1 MDHENM
7 HKSRTKVDWGRF
19 SRISSLDSNWCVM
32 MWKMTK
38 KSEKSHLRFLW
49 PGNLVDFRFFDSLN
63 LQSDWSVHLYGLFS
77 PINDA
82 NLVFSNFLKI
92 STSSF
97 GWDVLAAKND
107 HSSLIHVQETI
118 SD

>member
-7 HKSRTKVDWGRF
+7 HKSRTKVRWGRF

-32 MWKMTK
+32 LWKMTK

-49 PGNLVDFRFFDSLN
+49 PEKLVDFRFLDSFN
-63 LQSDWSVHLYGLFS
+63 LQSYWSVHFYGPFL

-82 NLVFSNFLKI
+82 NRVFSNFSKI
-92 STSSF
+92 STSIF

-107 HSSLIHVQETI
+107 HSSLIYVQETI